1 MFHSFVVLAAMRTG
15 SNFLE
20 ANLNALAGVTCH
32 GEAFNPHFIGY
43 PSSTDILGLTQK
55 TRDSDPHRLLAAIRD
70 QADVLGGF
78 RYFHDHD
85 PRVLD
90 PILDD
95 AGCAKIVLTRNPVES
110 YVSRKIAA
118 ATGQWKLT
126 NAKHAK
132 SDKIL
137 FEAKEFRNHLEEL
150 QAFQVMLM
158 GRLQRSGQSAFYVD
172 YEDLPDLEVMNG
184 LAAWLGV
191 EARLEALDKKLKKQN
206 PEPLDSKVENFAAM
220 QTALAKLDQFNLSRT
235 PNFEPR
241 RGPAVPTYVAAGP
254 LLYLPV
260 RSGPEA
266 AVLQWMRGITPDL
279 SLDEGFTQ
287 RTIRD
292 WRSAHPGHRSFTVLR
307 HPVARAHAAFCD
319 KIVATGAGTF
329 PGIRENLRKHF
340 GLDLPE
346 AEAGYDKDIH
356 RAAFLVWLRFLKANL
371 GGQTSLRV
379 DPAWASQT
387 SILQGMAQ
395 FNPIDQLIREPEMA
409 EALPDIAYA
418 AGVAKPPAY
427 VGDSDPHAQA
437 LSQIYDD
444 EVETLTREAYMRDY
458 ETFGYCAWGA

>member
-1 MFHSFVVLAAMRTG
+1 
-15 SNFLE
+15 
-20 ANLNALAGVTCH
+20 
-32 GEAFNPHFIGY
+32 
-43 PSSTDILGLTQK
+43 
-55 TRDSDPHRLLAAIRD
+55 
-70 QADVLGGF
+70 
-78 RYFHDHD
+78 
-85 PRVLD
+85 
-90 PILDD
+90 
-95 AGCAKIVLTRNPVES
+95 
-110 YVSRKIAA
+110 
-118 ATGQWKLT
+118 
-126 NAKHAK
+126 
-132 SDKIL
+132 
-137 FEAKEFRNHLEEL
+137 
-150 QAFQVMLM
+150 
-158 GRLQRSGQSAFYVD
+158 
-172 YEDLPDLEVMNG
+172 
-184 LAAWLGV
+184 
-191 EARLEALDKKLKKQN
+191 
-206 PEPLDSKVENFAAM
+206 
-220 QTALAKLDQFNLSRT
+220 
-235 PNFEPR
+235 
-241 RGPAVPTYVAAGP
+241 
-254 LLYLPV
+254 V

-340 GLDLPE
+340 GLDLPK

-395 FNPIDQLIREPEMA
+395 FNPVDQLLREPEMA

-418 AGVAKPPAY
+418 AGVTKPPAY
-427 VGDSDPHAQA
+427 AGESDPHAQA

-444 EVETLTREAYMRDY
+444 EVETLTREAYLRDY
-458 ETFGYCAWGA
+458 ETFGYGAWGA